1 MNGIAGKGGL
11 SAPRGASGPSPRG
24 YLDQTESGY
33 EVRGWCPGAL
43 RPMLSGDGWVL
54 RVRPRAGRLSQEQ
67 ATGIAELARR
77 FGNGRID
84 LSARANLQLRGVTE
98 ATHLPLLDGLRG
110 LGLVDD
116 TAEVEARRNVMVTP
130 FHVAGDDTTEL
141 AQKLETSLRAGP
153 DLPGKFG
160 FSIDPG
166 AEPVLR
172 GASADIRIERA
183 AGGLVCYADGARTG
197 AAIAPRDA
205 VAAAMD
211 LAEWF
216 LASGGAVSG
225 RGRMAALIAS
235 GVALPERFRA
245 VPVADVAVAQPE
257 PGPCAQGQLV
267 GLPFGATD
275 AATLVALARLGP
287 IRLTPWRM
295 LLVETAAPIAVPGAV
310 TRRGDPRLRVS
321 ACTGAPDCP
330 QGRQPVRDLARA
342 LAQGMPAADL
352 HVSGCAKGCAHP
364 GPAAFTLVGTSQGF
378 DLVRDGRAWDS
389 PAQTGLPADPA
400 MLLDHLNRTT

>member
-1 MNGIAGKGGL
+1 
-11 SAPRGASGPSPRG
+11 
-24 YLDQTESGY
+24 
-33 EVRGWCPGAL
+33 
-43 RPMLSGDGWVL
+43 MLSGDGWVV
-54 RVRPRAGRLSQEQ
+54 RVRPRGGRLSPAQ
-67 ATGIAELARR
+67 AAGIADLAGR

-84 LSARANLQLRGVTE
+84 LSARANLQIRGVTE
-98 ATHLPLLDGLRG
+98 AGLEPLVTGLRG
-110 LGLVDD
+110 LDLVDD
-116 TAEVEARRNVMVTP
+116 SAEAEARRNIVVTP
-130 FHVAGDDTTEL
+130 FHAAGDGTEAL
-141 AQKLETSLRAGP
+141 SMALETALSGAA

-160 FSIDPG
+160 FAIDTG

-172 GASADIRIERA
+172 GASADIRIERV

-197 AAIAPRDA
+197 AATGTDDA
-205 VAAAMD
+205 VTATMD

-216 LASGGAVSG
+216 LASGGVVSG

-245 VPVADVAVAQPE
+245 VPVADGAVTQPE

-267 GLPFGATD
+267 GLSFGATD
-275 AATLVALARLGP
+275 AATLAALARLGP

-295 LLVETAAPIAVPGAV
+295 LLVESGAPIAVPGVV
-310 TRRGDPRLRVS
+310 TRRGDPLLRVS

-342 LAQGMPAADL
+342 LAQGIPAADL

-364 GPAAFTLVGTSQGF
+364 GPAALTLVGTSQGF